1 MIDLKDNPVHTLE
14 AESLSYWNNEFG
26 LPEYYSAFSEVAD
39 VEIRL
44 GELMLEKEKL
54 EREIATRNVESINQF
69 TINRAIE
76 LHFLI
81 EMGGKYLEQ
90 CVLVAGKIEEE
101 MESEYSRD
109 FSDDNLFTRD
119 YEEN

>member
-81 EMGGKYLEQ
+81 EVGGKYLEQ
-90 CVLVAGKIEEE
+90 CILVAGKIEEE